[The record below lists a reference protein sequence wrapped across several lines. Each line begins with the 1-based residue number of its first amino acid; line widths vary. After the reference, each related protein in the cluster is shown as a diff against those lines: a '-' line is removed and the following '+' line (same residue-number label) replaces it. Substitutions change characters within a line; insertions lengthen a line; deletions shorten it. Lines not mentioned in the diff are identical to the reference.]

1 MQELLDPKAGGAVV
15 DVASAGASAVPTQ
28 TRVGKAS
35 THARTVLR
43 EAGIGLALVVLVVV
57 FALLSPIFLTA
68 GNLTNIFTQISIN
81 VILAVGMTF
90 VILIGGIDLSVGSV
104 MALCAVIAGTVLK
117 VDTFQPGTAIGL
129 ALLASIAVGAV
140 CGFANGAISAYWG
153 IPSFIVTL
161 GMLNIAR
168 GAALQWT
175 QARSIY
181 EFPDAFN
188 NFGSATVLG
197 LPAIFLVSLAL
208 VAIGWFVLNRT
219 VFGRLIHAVGSNEE
233 AVRLAGHNVRRTK
246 IAAFVIAGAT
256 VGVGAVIYMMRLTIA
271 SPISGIGFELN
282 AIAAVI
288 IGGTSLS
295 GGRGSIIGT
304 LLGACII
311 GVLANGLILIGMSDF
326 LRQMV
331 TGFVIILAVVLDA
344 YRARLSGTGGGR

>member
-1 MQELLDPKAGGAVV
+1 MQTMNLTPPKPAGGA
-15 DVASAGASAVPTQ
+15 SAGDRAAL
-28 TRVGKAS
+28 
-35 THARTVLR
+35 VLR
-43 EAGIGLALVVLVVV
+43 EAGIGLALLLLVGV

-81 VILAVGMTF
+81 VILAVGLTF

-104 MALCAVIAGTVLK
+104 MAFCAVVAGTVLK
-117 VDTFQPGTAIGL
+117 LDGLEPAAAIPL
-129 ALLASIAVGAV
+129 ALVASIAVGAA
-140 CGFANGAISAYWG
+140 CGLVNGAVSAWWA

-181 EFPDAFN
+181 EFPDDFN
-188 NFGSATVLG
+188 NFGSATLLG
-197 LPAIFLVSLAL
+197 VPAIFLVALAL
-208 VAIGWFVLNRT
+208 VLAGWFVLNRT
-219 VFGRLIHAVGSNEE
+219 VFGRLVYAIGNNEE
-233 AVRLAGHNVRRTK
+233 AVRLAGHSVRFYK
-246 IAAFVIAGAT
+246 IAAFVICGAA
-256 VGVGAVIYMMRLTIA
+256 VGVGAVIYMTRLTIA

-331 TGFVIILAVVLDA
+331 TGFVIILAVVLDVL
-344 YRARLSGTGGGR
+344 RARLAQRAAR

>member
-1 MQELLDPKAGGAVV
+1 MLTPTP
-15 DVASAGASAVPTQ
+15 SAATAAAPISLRQKSSA
-28 TRVGKAS
+28 A
-35 THARTVLR
+35 LR
-43 EAGIGLALVVLVVV
+43 EAGIGVALVCLTAV
-57 FALLSPIFLTA
+57 FAMLSPIFLTSS
-68 GNLTNIFTQISIN
+68 NLTNIFTQISIN

-104 MALCAVIAGTVLK
+104 MAFSAVVAGTVLK
-117 VDTFQPGTAIGL
+117 LDGLDTGPAIGL
-129 ALLASIAVGAV
+129 ALAASIGIGAL
-140 CGFANGAISAYWG
+140 CGLANGAVSAYWG

-175 QARSIY
+175 QARSLY

-188 NFGSATVLG
+188 DFGSATLLG
-197 LPAIFLVSLAL
+197 APAIFLVALAL
-208 VAIGWFVLNRT
+208 VALGWFVLNRT
-219 VFGRLIHAVGSNEE
+219 VFGRLIYAIGNNEE
-233 AVRLAGHNVRRTK
+233 AVRLAGHATRRIK
-246 IAAFVIAGAT
+246 IAAFVIAGAA
-256 VGVGAVIYMMRLTIA
+256 VGVGAVIYMTRLNIA
-271 SPISGIGFELN
+271 SPIIGIGFELN

-295 GGRGSIIGT
+295 GGRGSIVGT

-326 LRQMV
+326 LRQIV

-344 YRARLSGTGGGR
+344 YRARLARAAA

>member
-1 MQELLDPKAGGAVV
+1 MTPTLPAEMNATSDPTAIKA
-15 DVASAGASAVPTQ
+15 
-28 TRVGKAS
+28 R
-35 THARTVLR
+35 ARTLLR
-43 EAGIGLALVVLVVV
+43 EAGIGLALLLLVGV
-57 FALLSPIFLTA
+57 FSLLSPIFLTA
-68 GNLTNIFTQISIN
+68 GNITNIFTQISIN

-90 VILIGGIDLSVGSV
+90 VILVGGIDLSVGSV
-104 MALCAVIAGTVLK
+104 MAFCAVVAGTVMKLEGLETG
-117 VDTFQPGTAIGL
+117 VAITL
-129 ALLASIAVGAV
+129 ALAASMGVGAL
-140 CGFANGAISAYWG
+140 CGLANGAISALWA

-188 NFGSATVLG
+188 NFGSAALLG
-197 LPAIFLVSLAL
+197 VPAIFLVALAL
-208 VAIGWFVLNRT
+208 VALGWFVLNRT
-219 VFGRLIHAVGSNEE
+219 VFGRLIYAIGNNEE
-233 AVRLAGHNVRRTK
+233 AVRLAGHDVRRIK
-246 IAAFVIAGAT
+246 VAAFVICGAT
-256 VGVGAVIYMMRLTIA
+256 VGVGAVIYMTRLTIA

-295 GGRGSIIGT
+295 GGRGSIVGT

-331 TGFVIILAVVLDA
+331 TGCVIILAVVLDA
-344 YRARLSGTGGGR
+344 YRARLAGRAT

>member
-1 MQELLDPKAGGAVV
+1 MINPAPS
-15 DVASAGASAVPTQ
+15 ASARAALAP
-28 TRVGKAS
+28 APS
-35 THARTVLR
+35 TLRSKSQTVLR
-43 EAGIGLALVVLVVV
+43 EAGIGVALVLLVGV

-68 GNLTNIFTQISIN
+68 GNITNIFTQISIN

-104 MALCAVIAGTVLK
+104 MAFCAVVAGTVLK
-117 VDTFQPGTAIGL
+117 LEGLDVGMAIFL

-140 CGFANGAISAYWG
+140 CGLANGWISAFWA

-197 LPAIFLVSLAL
+197 VPAIFLVALAL

-219 VFGRLIHAVGSNEE
+219 VFGRLIYAIGNNEE
-233 AVRLAGHNVRRTK
+233 AVRLAGHNVRAYR
-246 IAAFVIAGAT
+246 IAAFVICGAA
-256 VGVGAVIYMMRLTIA
+256 VGVGAVIYMTRLTIA

-295 GGRGSIIGT
+295 GGRGSIVGT

-331 TGFVIILAVVLDA
+331 TGFVIILAVVLDV
-344 YRARLSGTGGGR
+344 YRARLTRGAA

>member
-1 MQELLDPKAGGAVV
+1 MTAPTPPRPLSLPGDAAGGPALRHRA
-15 DVASAGASAVPTQ
+15 AS
-28 TRVGKAS
+28 
-35 THARTVLR
+35 VLR
-43 EAGIGLALVVLVVV
+43 EAGIGVALVALVAV
-57 FALLSPIFLTA
+57 FAMLSPIFLTA
-68 GNLTNIFTQISIN
+68 NNLTNIFTQISIN

-104 MALCAVIAGTVLK
+104 MAFCAVVAGTVLK
-117 VDTFQPGTAIGL
+117 IEGLDTGMAIAL
-129 ALLASIAVGAV
+129 ALVASIAVGAV
-140 CGFANGAISAYWG
+140 CGLANGAISAVWA

-197 LPAIFLVSLAL
+197 VPAIFLVALAL
-208 VAIGWFVLNRT
+208 VAMGWFVLNRT
-219 VFGRLIHAVGSNEE
+219 VFGRLIYAIGNNEE
-233 AVRLAGHNVRRTK
+233 AVRLAGHPVRFYK
-246 IAAFVIAGAT
+246 IAAFVICGAA
-256 VGVGAVIYMMRLTIA
+256 VGVGAVIYMTRLTIA

-331 TGFVIILAVVLDA
+331 TGLVIILAVVMDA
-344 YRARLSGTGGGR
+344 YRARLTRGAA

>member
-1 MQELLDPKAGGAVV
+1 MPAPNTLRRKSQAA
-15 DVASAGASAVPTQ
+15 
-28 TRVGKAS
+28 
-35 THARTVLR
+35 LR
-43 EAGIGLALVVLVVV
+43 EAGIGVALAGLVAV
-57 FALLSPIFLTA
+57 FALLSPIFLTPS
-68 GNLTNIFTQISIN
+68 NLTNIFTQISIN

-104 MALCAVIAGTVLK
+104 MAFCAVVAGTVLK
-117 VDTFQPGTAIGL
+117 LETLDTASAIGL
-129 ALLASIAVGAV
+129 ALLAGMAVGAL
-140 CGFANGAISAYWG
+140 CGLVNGAVSAFWG

-175 QARSIY
+175 QARSLY

-188 NFGSATVLG
+188 NFGSATLLG
-197 LPAIFLVSLAL
+197 VPAIFLVALSL
-208 VAIGWFVLNRT
+208 VALGWLVLNRT
-219 VFGRLIHAVGSNEE
+219 VFGRLIYAIGNNEE
-233 AVRLAGHNVRRTK
+233 AVRLAGHNVMGYK
-246 IAAFVIAGAT
+246 IVAFVICGAA
-256 VGVGAVIYMMRLTIA
+256 VGVGAVIYMTRLTIA

-295 GGRGSIIGT
+295 GGRGSIVGT

-331 TGFVIILAVVLDA
+331 TGFVIILAVVLDV
-344 YRARLSGTGGGR
+344 YRARLTRSAA

>member
-1 MQELLDPKAGGAVV
+1 MLTPTP
-15 DVASAGASAVPTQ
+15 SAATAAAPISLRQKSSA
-28 TRVGKAS
+28 A
-35 THARTVLR
+35 LR
-43 EAGIGLALVVLVVV
+43 EAGIGVALVCLTAV
-57 FALLSPIFLTA
+57 FAMLSPIFLTSS
-68 GNLTNIFTQISIN
+68 NLTNIFTQISIN

-104 MALCAVIAGTVLK
+104 MAFSAVVAGTVLK
-117 VDTFQPGTAIGL
+117 LDGLDTGPAIGL
-129 ALLASIAVGAV
+129 ALAASIGIGAL
-140 CGFANGAISAYWG
+140 CGLANGAVSAYWG

-175 QARSIY
+175 QARSLY

-188 NFGSATVLG
+188 DFGSATLLG
-197 LPAIFLVSLAL
+197 APAIFLVALAL
-208 VAIGWFVLNRT
+208 VTLGWFVLNRT
-219 VFGRLIHAVGSNEE
+219 VFGRLIYAIGNNEE
-233 AVRLAGHNVRRTK
+233 AVRLAGHSVRGHK
-246 IAAFVIAGAT
+246 IAAFVICGAM
-256 VGVGAVIYMMRLTIA
+256 VGVGAVIYMTRLTIA

-295 GGRGSIIGT
+295 GGRGSIVGT

-331 TGFVIILAVVLDA
+331 TGFVIILAVVLDV
-344 YRARLSGTGGGR
+344 YRARLARAVA

>member
-1 MQELLDPKAGGAVV
+1 MSNPSNSLAAPSRTSLRHR
-15 DVASAGASAVPTQ
+15 
-28 TRVGKAS
+28 TRA
-35 THARTVLR
+35 VLR
-43 EAGIGLALVVLVVV
+43 EAGIGVALVALVGV
-57 FALLSPIFLTA
+57 FAMLSPIFLTST
-68 GNLTNIFTQISIN
+68 NITNIFTQISIN

-104 MALCAVIAGTVLK
+104 MAFCAVVAGTVLK
-117 VDTFQPGTAIGL
+117 LEGLSVGPAIAL
-129 ALLASIAVGAV
+129 ALLASVAVGAV
-140 CGFANGAISAYWG
+140 CGLANGAISAYWA

-188 NFGSATVLG
+188 DFGSATVLG
-197 LPAIFLVSLAL
+197 LPAIFLVALAL
-208 VAIGWFVLNRT
+208 VALGWFVLNRT
-219 VFGRLIHAVGSNEE
+219 VFGRLVYAIGNNEE
-233 AVRLAGHNVRRTK
+233 AVRLAGHSVRAVK
-246 IAAFVIAGAT
+246 IAAFVICGAA
-256 VGVGAVIYMMRLTIA
+256 VGVGAVIYMTRLTIA

-295 GGRGSIIGT
+295 GGRGSIVGT

-331 TGFVIILAVVLDA
+331 TGFVIILAVVLDV
-344 YRARLSGTGGGR
+344 YRARLTRAAD

>member
-1 MQELLDPKAGGAVV
+1 MQKLLDQGATM
-15 DVASAGASAVPTQ
+15 SAPSPSNLQPAWQ
-28 TRVGKAS
+28 GKAR
-35 THARTVLR
+35 AVLR
-43 EAGIGLALVVLVVV
+43 EAGIGVALLALIAV
-57 FALLSPIFLTA
+57 FSVLSPIFLTA
-68 GNLTNIFTQISIN
+68 NNITNIFTQISIN

-104 MALCAVIAGTVLK
+104 MAFCAVVAGTVLK
-117 VDTFQPGTAIGL
+117 IETLPVGAAIAL
-129 ALLASIAVGAV
+129 ALAASVAVGAA
-140 CGFANGAISAYWG
+140 CGLANGWVSAFWS

-175 QARSIY
+175 EARSIY
-181 EFPDAFN
+181 EFPDAFS
-188 NFGSATVLG
+188 NFGSATLLG
-197 LPAIFLVSLAL
+197 VPAIFIVALAL

-219 VFGRLIHAVGSNEE
+219 VFGRLLYAIGNNEE
-233 AVRLAGHNVRRTK
+233 AVRLAGHNVRRYK
-246 IAAFVIAGAT
+246 IAAFVIAGVA

-271 SPISGIGFELN
+271 SPIIGIGFELN

-331 TGFVIILAVVLDA
+331 TGFVIILAVVLDV
-344 YRARLSGTGGGR
+344 YRARLTNRRTA

>member
-1 MQELLDPKAGGAVV
+1 MQAMNLTSSSSTPAA
-15 DVASAGASAVPTQ
+15 ASMGDRAAL
-28 TRVGKAS
+28 
-35 THARTVLR
+35 VLR
-43 EAGIGLALVVLVVV
+43 EAGIGLALLVLLGV

-68 GNLTNIFTQISIN
+68 GNITNIFTQISIN

-104 MALCAVIAGTVLK
+104 MAFCAVVAGTVLK
-117 VDTFQPGTAIGL
+117 LDGLDPALAIVL
-129 ALLASIAVGAV
+129 ALAASIAVGAV
-140 CGFANGAISAYWG
+140 CGLVNGAVSAWWA

-188 NFGSATVLG
+188 NFGGATLLG
-197 LPAIFLVSLAL
+197 VPAIFLVALAL
-208 VAIGWFVLNRT
+208 VLAGWFVLNRT
-219 VFGRLIHAVGSNEE
+219 VFGRLLYAIGNNEE
-233 AVRLAGHNVRRTK
+233 AVRLAGHSVRFYK
-246 IAAFVIAGAT
+246 IAAFVICGAA
-256 VGVGAVIYMMRLTIA
+256 VGVGAVIYMTRLTIA

-331 TGFVIILAVVLDA
+331 TGFVIILAVVLDVL
-344 YRARLSGTGGGR
+344 RARLAQRATR

>member
-1 MQELLDPKAGGAVV
+1 MTAPTPPRPLSLPGDASGGPALR
-15 DVASAGASAVPTQ
+15 DRAAS
-28 TRVGKAS
+28 
-35 THARTVLR
+35 VLR
-43 EAGIGLALVVLVVV
+43 EAGIGVALVALVAV
-57 FALLSPIFLTA
+57 FAMLSPIFLTA
-68 GNLTNIFTQISIN
+68 NNLTNIFTQISIN

-104 MALCAVIAGTVLK
+104 MAFCAVVAGTVLK
-117 VDTFQPGTAIGL
+117 LEGLDTGVAIAL
-129 ALLASIAVGAV
+129 ALAASIAVGAV
-140 CGFANGAISAYWG
+140 CGVANGAVSAVWG

-197 LPAIFLVSLAL
+197 VPAIFLVALAL
-208 VAIGWFVLNRT
+208 VAVGWFVLNRT
-219 VFGRLIHAVGSNEE
+219 VFGRLIYAIGNNEE
-233 AVRLAGHNVRRTK
+233 AVRLAGHPVRFYK
-246 IAAFVIAGAT
+246 IAAFVICGAA
-256 VGVGAVIYMMRLTIA
+256 VGVGAVIYMTRLTIA

-331 TGFVIILAVVLDA
+331 TGLVIILAVVLDA
-344 YRARLSGTGGGR
+344 YRARLTRGAA